1 MLCNRTI
8 FLRFEQVAF
17 LSRAIRALALELKI
31 PIIVLSQVARSA
43 EGREP
48 ILATLRESGALEQDA
63 DIVIFL
69 HQDNEKCKENTST
82 LINNLVEVKVLVA
95 KNRNGPTGTVTMD
108 FIPKFTKFID
118 KKGNALK

>member
-1 MLCNRTI
+1 MEITRN
-8 FLRFEQVAF
+8 FL
-17 LSRAIRALALELKI
+17 
-31 PIIVLSQVARSA
+31 PIT

-48 ILATLRESGALEQDA
+48 SLATLRESGVLEQDA

-82 LINNLVEVKVLVA
+82 LIDNLVEVKVLVA

-108 FIPKFTKFID
+108 FIPKFIKFIY
-118 KKGNALK
+118 KKKQLAKISC